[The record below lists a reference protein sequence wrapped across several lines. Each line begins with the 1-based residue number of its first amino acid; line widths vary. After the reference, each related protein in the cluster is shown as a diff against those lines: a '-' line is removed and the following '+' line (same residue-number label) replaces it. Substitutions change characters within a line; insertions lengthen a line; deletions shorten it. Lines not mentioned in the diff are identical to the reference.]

1 MMKGIRHVALHV
13 RNIERSIEF
22 YAVLGMTI
30 EWRPDARNAYLTSG
44 TDNLALHEIEEGAI
58 GDSGGLDHFGFLVST
73 PEEVDSWAQRLQN
86 RGVGLVQLPKTHRDG
101 SRSIYFR
108 DPDGKLIQLL
118 HHPNIC

>member
-1 MMKGIRHVALHV
+1 MKGIRHVALRV

-22 YAVLGMTI
+22 YAELGMNI

-44 TDNLALHEIEEGAI
+44 TDNLALHEIEEGGTA
-58 GDSGGLDHFGFLVST
+58 DSGGLDHFGFLVSA

-86 RGVGLVQLPKTHRDG
+86 RGVELVQLPKTHRDG
-101 SRSIYFR
+101 SRSIYFK